1 MILAQTVADGGEGYY
16 VAGEHKNTIPALA
29 RQLRIKN

>member
-16 VAGEHKNTIPALA
+16 VAGEHKHTIPALSQKV
-29 RQLRIKN
+29 RKP